1 MSSYPHFH
9 CLSLSHI
16 SSFIFSSPI
25 LFPPRLF
32 ISHGFFPHTS
42 SSPSPLHLPWVF
54 PPCPFISLTSSSSI
68 SFSLISSSP
77 QLIAPSIFY
86 LNSLLPTTPTIGDA
100 LEFLFCPLYFC
111 GGFCMKDAKFS
122 PFVLWLDLWILWYV
136 LLLDLYYLFI
146 FYWICGFWTLGY
158 SFVVV
163 CIFFPI
169 SFLIGVV
176 CSFVFFVMVKLD
188 LFCFV
193 VWVLIYI
200 YIYCIV

>member
-1 MSSYPHFH
+1 MHPHTSMSSYPLFH
-9 CLSLSHI
+9 SLSLSHI
-16 SSFIFSSPI
+16 SSFTSSSPTLSPSPLHI
-25 LFPPRLF
+25 PHFF
-32 ISHGFFPHTS
+32 ISHGFFPPYLFIFHRF
-42 SSPSPLHLPWVF
+42 F
-54 PPCPFISLTSSSSI
+54 PYLFISPIDCT
-68 SFSLISSSP
+68 
-77 QLIAPSIFY
+77 
-86 LNSLLPTTPTIGDA
+86 LNLLFKLSTTHYPNNWWCA
-100 LEFLFCPLYFC
+100 RNFFLCPLCFC
-111 GGFCMKDAKFS
+111 GGLCMKDAKFF

-200 YIYCIV
+200 YIVLSKFDDT